1 MKKIIINSSL
11 IFCLFLTISCG
22 FKVLD
27 KSAIGNFTIK
37 KITTNGDERI
47 NFKIKNYLLVNSVK
61 NTENILVVDLKTK
74 KTKSIKEKNIRNEI
88 TKYQISIAVNVKFRS
103 MKINKEDKINLVVSG
118 SYTTADNYSQ
128 SLNNEKILIDNLVE
142 NISNKIID
150 EISFKINDI

>member
-47 NFKIKNYLLVNSVK
+47 N
-61 NTENILVVDLKTK
+61 LK
-74 KTKSIKEKNIRNEI
+74 
-88 TKYQISIAVNVKFRS
+88 
-103 MKINKEDKINLVVSG
+103 
-118 SYTTADNYSQ
+118 
-128 SLNNEKILIDNLVE
+128 
-142 NISNKIID
+142 
-150 EISFKINDI
+150 